1 MADPVITDAP
11 ERERFEIHLDGALAG
26 FAEYMRGPSLV
37 VYPHTVVH
45 REYEGRGLGSALA
58 RAVLDDARARGL
70 KVLPTCPFI
79 AAYMVRV
86 PEYGDL
92 HYQAR
97 STVAD

>member
-1 MADPVITDAP
+1 MPEVVITDVP
-11 ERERFEIHLDGALAG
+11 ERERFEAHLDGVLAG

-45 REYEGRGLGSALA
+45 REYEGKGVGSALA

-79 AAYMVRV
+79 AAWMLRTPGYA
-86 PEYGDL
+86 EL
-92 HYQAR
+92 AYQAR
-97 STVAD
+97 STVSD